1 MGWDLKLG
9 SKQLLSFRSLS
20 GDSAFSL
27 SNPSTDFL
35 NIVFGQSETT
45 SGEVI
50 NQETALKFSAVFSGT
65 DLIAKTIAALSFNVI
80 EYQANGNQN
89 IQYGHSLH
97 YLLHTEPHPHYT
109 SYWFRHMLISLT
121 ILWGDG
127 YAEIIRGTNYNVIG
141 FKLHHPRL
149 VTTYMSGEEIYHK
162 IDGREEP
169 IADADMIHLMFWS
182 DNGLTGKSLISM
194 AGESIGTGTAMQ
206 KFSARFFKNGAN
218 LKTVLESDHV
228 LKDEVYKRIKQSW
241 REEQE
246 GAENSFNT
254 PILEQGLKAK
264 SIGVSPEDAQ
274 LISSRKFQ
282 ISEVARYLHIPLH
295 KLADLEKATNN
306 NIEHQGI
313 EFVQETILPW
323 SKQIELEFNRKIFRE
338 RERGKVATRLNID
351 SLLRGDT
358 AARIA
363 YAQGMWNMGAWCAN
377 DVLRSEGMNTFE
389 GGDQHFVQSGFVP
402 VEMAGKGFE
411 ESLRKKIESEL
422 NGKD

>member
-9 SKQLLSFRSLS
+9 KNNLLSFRSLS
-20 GDSAFSL
+20 EGSAFSS
-27 SNPSTDFL
+27 SNSDIL
-35 NIVFGQSETT
+35 NMMFGNTETT

-80 EYQANGNQN
+80 EYQGNGNQN

-109 SYWFRHMLISLT
+109 SYWFRHMLVSLT

-127 YAEIIRGTNYNVIG
+127 YAEILRGTNFNVIG
-141 FKLHHPRL
+141 FKLHHPRS
-149 VTTYMSGEEIYHK
+149 VTTYMSDDEIYHK
-162 IDGREEP
+162 VEGREHP

-228 LKDEVYKRIKQSW
+228 LKDEVYNRIKQSW
-241 REEQE
+241 RDEQE
-246 GAENSFNT
+246 GAENSFKT

-274 LISSRKFQ
+274 LIPSRKFQ
-282 ISEVARYLHIPLH
+282 ISEVARYLHLPLH
-295 KLADLEKATNN
+295 MLADLERSTNN

-313 EFVQETILPW
+313 EFVQMGILPW
-323 SKQIELEFNRKIFRE
+323 AKQIESEFNRKIFRE
-338 RERGKVATRLNID
+338 RERGKVVTRLNLD

-358 AARIA
+358 TTRIA
-363 YAQGMWNMGAWCAN
+363 YAQGMWNMGAWSAN
-377 DVLRSEGMNTFE
+377 DVLRYEGMNTYE
-389 GGDQHFVQSGFVP
+389 GGDERFVQSGFVP
-402 VEMAGKGFE
+402 VQMAGQSFAE
-411 ESLRKKIESEL
+411 NLRKQIESEL